1 MRTTFTQHIHAPT
14 EIVFHLITDPEQ
26 HKRWL
31 RGVEETRYEGDY
43 DPADP
48 VGARFKQRI
57 REGSRA
63 REYDGEVTAF
73 VRPEHLAIRLTGPQF
88 FVDVD
93 YRLTPEG
100 GGTRLDYAAD
110 VTCGSWFFRLMAR
123 AFGFLMRGILR
134 KQMAKLKEI
143 AEAEGVGATR
153 PA

>member
-1 MRTTFTQHIHAPT
+1 MFTQVINAPVET
-14 EIVFHLITDPEQ
+14 VFHLITDPEQ

-31 RGVEETRYEGDY
+31 RGVEETRYAGDY
-43 DPADP
+43 DPSNP

-57 REGSRA
+57 REGGRVQ
-63 REYDGEVTAF
+63 EYDGEVTAF
-73 VRPEHLAIRLTGPQF
+73 APSKHLAIRLTGAQF

-123 AFGFLMRGILR
+123 AFGFMMRGMLR
-134 KQMAKLKEI
+134 KQMTKLKEI
-143 AEAEGVGATR
+143 AEAEGASAGH